1 VLGAAGWL
9 AAQGGEQAGD
19 LVAGERDLSW
29 WRGPAGVFGGGG
41 DGEEGQRDHGEGDPA
56 VPGGPGADLV
66 LIEPGQAL
74 ARLGGVDRAA
84 RCQPGL
90 VLFRAVSRRTGRAR
104 FPGISAL
111 Q

>member
-1 VLGAAGWL
+1 LGAGA
-9 AAQGGEQAGD
+9 AAQQRGGNGADGQ
-19 LVAGERDLSW
+19 
-29 WRGPAGVFGGGG
+29 GGHDQ
-41 DGEEGQRDHGEGDPA
+41 DG
-56 VPGGPGADLV
+56 VPGDRGVEADLGLV
-66 LIEPGQAL
+66 EPEAAL
-74 ARLGGVDRAA
+74 AELGGVDRAA